1 MKVTILTPTYNRK
14 DNLIKLYNSLL
25 EQKNNNFEWIIV
37 DDGSTDGT
45 ETKVNEFIKE
55 NKIKI
60 IYYKKENGGKHTALN
75 LGISKIN
82 TDLTFIVDSDDWL
95 KDNAIE
101 EILSVHSKYK
111 DKDNICGYSFLR
123 MFSNGKINGKSS
135 DEKEV
140 VSDYISARINGNDM
154 NYDKAE
160 VWKTKCLKEYPFPE
174 FKGEKFLGEDVV
186 WMPLA
191 LKYKMVF
198 LNEPIYISEY
208 LENGLTKNRRKNNI
222 KSPNGCYYKSML
234 VIDISKEKKINFK
247 YLIKNIMQYIIY
259 GKFSNKSFKELLEKS
274 NRKFEFL
281 ILYPISWIIYL
292 KWKKEYIK

>member
-234 VIDISKEKKINFK
+234 VIDIYKEKKINFK